1 MIQFVSLSS
10 NVQALV
16 NRYANRSRAK
26 SPFDSNIFKKL
37 LISVYAHTENADVS
51 LLAILEKYMI
61 DLADYYTSQEIN
73 ILVAEF
79 SSLAIYCHQYDEIFY
94 TQSDYLKKLEGVRSE
109 KLSYNFK
116 TPKSLVELCLKMS
129 DCKANS
135 HIYLPFAGTCPFA
148 LYQKNPCVY
157 DTAEIDLEI
166 WAYSKILLLSQDVKA
181 NMECWNCMVLNGDD
195 DTYFFIK
202 NKYDYIFSFPPIF
215 GGRDEKY
222 IADTFL
228 YYVKNALKDN
238 GEMYC
243 ILPMSFCYD
252 HVWFEFREFI
262 LKKSGNMYSTIVI
275 SLPSLFKLYTTISM
289 CLLCIKKDGKGT
301 ICLVDA
307 TDESFS
313 VLKDLDGWKQNIL
326 KTDSIIET
334 ISKQDEKYVWVGKSE
349 NLSGEMNL
357 QPSRYLISYIL
368 HKVND
373 GEKLFKLAD
382 LVNLVPFTGFVINK
396 ITEEIDIPVIGM
408 KELSSSY
415 LNCDIYRKDMPVPDR
430 RIVYKILTSDC
441 LLIGFIGGKFKVG
454 RLHGAS
460 KTEPVALRPEIFAVK
475 LKSKAITE
483 DFLLRCIMDKK
494 TELQAN
500 RLSSGTIISR
510 LRPQDFL
517 SILVIVP
524 TLISQQES
532 LCKEDTRSSLT
543 ESDRKL
549 LETAESFRRDI
560 HMKKHAIGQTIFN
573 LNNWMKVLQRARRD
587 GNGIVDDNAVVGTI
601 HKTKVADIYSNLQA
615 IMQELQ
621 TKISKLD
628 SGYGMQCRE
637 ISLTDFIEDYI
648 QKNPSPIFQ
657 YVFDAISNRAQ
668 QTITDID
675 GEVVIAKGD
684 SIGYVH
690 FPVEALTIIFDN
702 IINNACCHGFE
713 NIADSK
719 NMVRIE
725 IMTEGENY
733 IVNITNNGKPLLSGY
748 DSESVLTYG
757 ISSKE
762 GNGHYGIGGYEVRKL
777 MQEFDG
783 DAKFISNPDD
793 EFSVTYKLIF
803 HKNNIVASFSI

>member
-37 LISVYAHTENADVS
+37 LISVYAHTGNADVS

-73 ILVAEF
+73 TLVAEF
-79 SSLAIYCHQYDEIFY
+79 SSLAIYCHQYDGIFY
-94 TQSDYLKKLEGVRSE
+94 NSSDYLKTNDRSGL
-109 KLSYNFK
+109 KSRNFNLK
-116 TPKSLVELCLKMS
+116 TPESLVELCLKMS

-135 HIYLPFAGTCPFA
+135 HIYLPFAGTCSFA

-157 DTAEIDLEI
+157 DTAEIDLDV
-166 WAYSKILLLSQDVKA
+166 WAYSKILLLSQDIKA
-181 NMECWNCMVLNGDD
+181 NMECRDCLIRKDD
-195 DTYFFIK
+195 EDTYLIK

-252 HVWFEFREFI
+252 HVWLEFREFL
-262 LKKSGNMYSTIVI
+262 LKKSGNMYSAIVI
-275 SLPSLFKLYTTISM
+275 SLPSLFKPYTAISM

-307 TDESFS
+307 TDGSFS
-313 VLKDLDGWKQNIL
+313 ALKDLDGWKQNIL

-549 LETAESFRRDI
+549 LESAESFRRDI

-587 GNGIVDDNAVVGTI
+587 GNGIVDDKAVVGTV
-601 HKTKVADIYSNLQA
+601 HKINVADIYSNLQA

-621 TKISKLD
+621 IKISKLD
-628 SGYGMQCRE
+628 SGYGMQCSE
-637 ISLTDFIEDYI
+637 IQLVEFVEDYI
-648 QKNPSPIFQ
+648 QKNQSPVFQ
-657 YVFDAISNRAQ
+657 YVFDAMSYRVYQ
-668 QTITDID
+668 KLTDESVDIIIEQED
-675 GEVVIAKGD
+675 PMY
-684 SIGYVH
+684 YVT
-690 FPVEALTIIFDN
+690 FPIEALTIIFDN
-702 IINNACCHGFE
+702 IISNACCHGFE
-713 NIADSK
+713 NAVSSK
-719 NMVRIE
+719 NLVKIE
-725 IMTEGENY
+725 ITSEGED
-733 IVNITNNGKPLLSGY
+733 IILNISNNGKPLVNGY

-757 ISSKE
+757 VSSKE

-803 HKNNIVASFSI
+803 HKK

>member
-10 NVQALV
+10 NAQALV

-61 DLADYYTSQEIN
+61 DLADYYTSQEID

-79 SSLAIYCHQYDEIFY
+79 SSLAIYCHQYDGIFY
-94 TQSDYLKKLEGVRSE
+94 NSSDYLKTNDRSGL
-109 KLSYNFK
+109 KSRNFNLK
-116 TPKSLVELCLKMS
+116 TPESLVELCLKMS
-129 DCKANS
+129 YCKANS
-135 HIYLPFAGTCPFA
+135 HIYLPFAGTCSFA
-148 LYQKNPCVY
+148 LYQTNPCVY
-157 DTAEIDLEI
+157 DTAEIDLDV
-166 WAYSKILLLSQDVKA
+166 WAYSKILLLSQDIKA
-181 NMECWNCMVLNGDD
+181 NMECRDCLIRKDD
-195 DTYFFIK
+195 EDTYLIK
-202 NKYDYIFSFPPIF
+202 NKYDYIFSFPPILV
-215 GGRDEKY
+215 GRDVKY

-252 HVWFEFREFI
+252 HVWLEFREFL
-262 LKKSGNMYSTIVI
+262 LKKSGNMYSAIVI
-275 SLPSLFKLYTTISM
+275 SLPSLFKPYTAISM

-313 VLKDLDGWKQNIL
+313 VLKDQDGWKQNIL

-349 NLSGEMNL
+349 DLLDDTNLD
-357 QPSRYLISYIL
+357 PSRFLVNVIL
-368 HKVND
+368 PKVKD
-373 GEKLFKLAD
+373 GEKLFKLSD
-382 LVNLVPFTGFVINK
+382 LVDVVPFTRIKINK
-396 ITEEIDIPVIGM
+396 AAEENGIPLIGM
-408 KELSSSY
+408 RELSYSY
-415 LNCDIYRKDMPVPDR
+415 LNCDIYSKDMPVSDKIGNR
-430 RIVYKILTSDC
+430 ILTSDC
-441 LLIGFIGGKFKVG
+441 LLVGFIGGKFKVG
-454 RLHGAS
+454 RLHGVS
-460 KTEPVALRPEIFAVK
+460 IDSPVALKYEVFAIK
-475 LKSKAITE
+475 LKSDAITE
-483 DFLLRCIMDKK
+483 DFLLRCIMDKE

-500 RLSSGTIISR
+500 RLSSGIVMSR

-549 LETAESFRRDI
+549 LESAESFRRDI

-587 GNGIVDDNAVVGTI
+587 GNGIVDDKAVVGTV
-601 HKTKVADIYSNLQA
+601 HKINVADIYSNLQA

-621 TKISKLD
+621 IKISKLD
-628 SGYGMQCRE
+628 SGYGMQCSE
-637 ISLTDFIEDYI
+637 IQLVEFVEGYI
-648 QKNPSPIFQ
+648 QKNQSPVFQ
-657 YVFDAISNRAQ
+657 YVFDAMSYRVYQ
-668 QTITDID
+668 KLTDESVDIIIEQED
-675 GEVVIAKGD
+675 PMYHVT
-684 SIGYVH
+684 
-690 FPVEALTIIFDN
+690 FPIEALTIIFDN

-713 NIADSK
+713 NEVSSK
-719 NMVRIE
+719 NIVKIE
-725 IMTEGENY
+725 ITSEGED
-733 IVNITNNGKPLLSGY
+733 IILNISNNGKPLVNGY

-757 ISSKE
+757 VSSKE

-783 DAKFISNPDD
+783 DAKFISSPDD

-803 HKNNIVASFSI
+803 HKK